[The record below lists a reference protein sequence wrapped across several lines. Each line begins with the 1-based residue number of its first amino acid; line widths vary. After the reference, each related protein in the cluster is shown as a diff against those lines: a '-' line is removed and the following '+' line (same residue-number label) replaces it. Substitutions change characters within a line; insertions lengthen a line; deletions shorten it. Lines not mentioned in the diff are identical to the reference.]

1 MYYIIKLIRMD
12 NLEKNLNDFF
22 SFFKNK
28 FLPNNNLKEGYGKFE
43 YKYDSNE
50 LTYDEHEKRAKR
62 LYGASTYV
70 TSIHHPDENTKIEN
84 LANGNNIWIGGMRDG
99 GGWRW
104 SDGSTWER
112 WNNWGSGEPNNT
124 DNKEDRI
131 IMGSDGKWNDIYRTY
146 KAGAVYK
153 ITNIKGDPGP
163 KGERG
168 ERGRRGHQGRPG
180 EVTDEFKAGVI
191 NVENSANDAE
201 GSSNDA
207 QNSADDAVNSAND
220 AQESANDAQKSADT
234 IEDAVDKMLR
244 LQSHIG
250 SSAAGQAMRD
260 AQNDI
265 LLGDKED
272 TFIGSIREGYGND
285 NDENDYTDQQMK
297 KMINYFNQ
305 DRKNLKDYLNSEVK
319 NTNNNKISE
328 ILSQD
333 NNIVNNILFDHIID
347 NENGSNIEKVYKN
360 LDQENT
366 DTLRKIQIKSYYNK
380 AYNEYIFI
388 LKVIIF
394 LIVLLLPII
403 FLNKYEFISNN
414 ITLTGL
420 VFIITIGFL
429 FVTYR
434 MYLLHMKDDID
445 FDRINIPYDRQ
456 TKSLIEQRKMKS
468 KGSILKNL
476 GVVCIGDECCDASM
490 VYDNLRNKCI
500 LSENFGGYF
509 ESIQNEE
516 NKKINL
522 IEPYIKEGFV
532 KSNLKA
538 TKEELLTNSLVKSK
552 INRFI

>member
-28 FLPNNNLKEGYGKFE
+28 FLPNNNLKEGLAEFE
-43 YKYDSNE
+43 YYYSKYSY
-50 LTYDEHEKRAKR
+50 TYESHEKIAKR
-62 LYGASTYV
+62 FFGAEANIV
-70 TSIHHPDENTKIEN
+70 SIHDDAENDKVKR
-84 LANGNNIWIGGMRDG
+84 LAKGNNIWIGGIRHYSS
-99 GGWRW
+99 WRW
-104 SDGSTWER
+104 SDGSTWFYT
-112 WNNWGSGEPNNT
+112 NWRRGEPNDFGKNE
-124 DNKEDRI
+124 DNI
-131 IMGSDGKWNDIYRTY
+131 IMGSDGKWNDVDKNSR
-146 KAGAVYK
+146 AGAVYK
-153 ITNIKGDPGP
+153 YTKATQGPPGPPGP
-163 KGERG
+163 KGPQGPPGPRG
-168 ERGRRGHQGRPG
+168 QQGRDG
-180 EVTDEFKAGVI
+180 EVTAEFRNGVTTVI
-191 NVENSANDAE
+191 
-201 GSSNDA
+201 
-207 QNSADDAVNSAND
+207 NSADDSQESANDSQESAND
-220 AQESANDAQKSADT
+220 AQESANDAQNSAN
-234 IEDAVDKMLR
+234 IAENAIQKLR
-244 LQSHIG
+244 LLKSHIG
-250 SSAAGQAMRD
+250 SSAAEQGMRD
-260 AQNDI
+260 VLYDS
-265 LLGDKED
+265 LLGDKQD
-272 TFIGSIREGYGND
+272 ACIGSIREGYEGN
-285 NDENDYTDQQMK
+285 NDTCDVDDYTDEEMK
-297 KMINYFNQ
+297 RMINFFNN

-366 DTLRKIQIKSYYNK
+366 DTMRKIQIKSYYNK

-456 TKSLIEQRKMKS
+456 TKSLIKQGKMKS

-552 INRFI
+552 INKFK

>member
-28 FLPNNNLKEGYGKFE
+28 FLPNNNLKEGLAE
-43 YKYDSNE
+43 YEYFYWPLDA
-50 LTYDEHEKRAKR
+50 TYEEHEKFAKTWF
-62 LYGASTYV
+62 GAEANIV
-70 TSIHHPDENTKIEN
+70 SIKDRFENDKVKN
-84 LANGNNIWIGGMRDG
+84 LVNGKNIWIGGIRHG
-99 GGWRW
+99 WGGWRW
-104 SDGSTWER
+104 SDGSIWYYT
-112 WNNWGSGEPNNT
+112 NWRRGEPNDRGGNE
-124 DNKEDRI
+124 DNI
-131 IMGSDGKWNDIYRTY
+131 IMGSDGKWNDAY
-146 KAGAVYK
+146 KNTRVHAVYK
-153 ITNIKGDPGP
+153 YTKSPQGPPGP
-163 KGERG
+163 PGPG
-168 ERGRRGHQGRPG
+168 GRAGPSGPPGPQGRDG
-180 EVTDEFKAGVI
+180 EVTAEFRDGIATVI
-191 NVENSANDAE
+191 S
-201 GSSNDA
+201 
-207 QNSADDAVNSAND
+207 SADDSQESAND
-220 AQESANDAQKSADT
+220 AQESANDAQESADA
-234 IEDAVDKMLR
+234 IEYAIDKMLA
-244 LQSHIG
+244 LKSHIG
-250 SSAAGQAMRD
+250 SPAAEQAMRNSQYD
-260 AQNDI
+260 MLFRDTC
-265 LLGDKED
+265 GDLK
-272 TFIGSIREGYGND
+272 EGYGN
-285 NDENDYTDQQMK
+285 NDTCDVDDYTDEEIK
-297 KMINYFNQ
+297 RMINFFNK

-366 DTLRKIQIKSYYNK
+366 DTMRKIQIKSYYNK

-456 TKSLIEQRKMKS
+456 TKSLIEQGKMKS

-538 TKEELLTNSLVKSK
+538 TKEELLTKSLAKSRMT
-552 INRFI
+552 RFI